1 MKKTQQVLVEKTLL
15 AKAKEKF
22 EKENRPLKAKPGMI
36 TEMLYRNYVEG
47 E

>member
-1 MKKTQQVLVEKTLL
+1 MKTKTILVDKNLF